1 MNDDF
6 DERARRWLQDQA
18 EPDPTALRAVV
29 ARIDILPPRRR
40 DRLPGRWLAV
50 AAVFVLLLAS
60 LPTILGG
67 NAGRGGG
74 APGSSGASPTPPDP
88 AAFAGDPRLR
98 ACFSGAFPV
107 EFVFEMRHARDY
119 QTHFP
124 AMGLAPELD
133 VDAKAFAVVFAAG
146 AGPFP
151 ITRAAPDPSA
161 SPEPTVSPTP
171 ETSRS
176 VCILVD
182 GTPNLY
188 TGVDIAG
195 MTVTLPGEASAPAS
209 SSSPVSA
216 APPTPRSPVPASTV
230 ASGPTVAP
238 APAWAADL
246 LGQLQCDGPPQSVG
260 GETGEV
266 GGETG
271 SQVSPEAALVAFT
284 AATFFTSVP
293 ARGYERAALD
303 PHWARFEHRV
313 DGRIKAIVILTDAG
327 PGPKPGG
334 WTVVGLRA
342 CDPAE
347 FAPAAGIT
355 GALSTVWLDGN
366 DRRVNTTVLSEIVG
380 PEHCGWE
387 STIWLRLDGA
397 LFIRDPRGVLR
408 ADTVGAYEAHAT
420 LPRTARSTG
429 YHDAGRIIWR
439 VPTDADSIYVVST
452 GGVERWPRATDPMMG
467 CM

>member
-29 ARIDILPPRRR
+29 ARIDMLPPRRR
-40 DRLPGRWLAV
+40 DRLAGRWLAV
-50 AAVFVLLLAS
+50 AAIFVVLLAS
-60 LPTILGG
+60 LPTLLRG
-67 NAGRGGG
+67 NAGLGGD
-74 APGSSGASPTPPDP
+74 ARNSSAASPTPPDP
-88 AAFAGDPRLR
+88 AAFAGDPRVK
-98 ACFSGAFPV
+98 ACFEGTFPV

-151 ITRAAPDPSA
+151 TTRAAPDPSA

-188 TGVDIAG
+188 SGVDIAG

-216 APPTPRSPVPASTV
+216 ASMPSPVPASTV
-230 ASGPTVAP
+230 ASGPTIAP

-246 LGQLQCDGPPQSVG
+246 LGQLQCDRPPQSIG

-303 PHWARFEHRV
+303 RHWARFEHRV

-408 ADTVGAYEAHAT
+408 ANTVGAYEAHAT
-420 LPRTARSTG
+420 QPRTARSTG
-429 YHDAGRIIWR
+429 YPDAGRIIWR